1 MKSKI
6 KKLKKSKNWK
16 KMNKFKEELKNYDLS
31 QYKNIFSPKIWKL
44 LNSQVID
51 ENLKKD
57 IKELAKAC
65 QNYLKKNDT
74 NI

>member
-1 MKSKI
+1 
-6 KKLKKSKNWK
+6 
-16 KMNKFKEELKNYDLS
+16 MNKFKEELKNYDLS